1 MEDKRYPSSLRT
13 DLDERDWILLHAI
26 QDNARLSFAELGR
39 QAGLSPPAAAERLR
53 RLEDLKIIQGYH
65 ARISPEQLGLELTAL
80 IEITVRRIDYARFQ
94 KSVQKLPWVLEC
106 HHISGR
112 SSFLMKVAAP
122 NVSGLETLIG
132 HLGQYGETFTSLVL
146 STVVERRVFR
156 NWS

>member
-112 SSFLMKVAAP
+112 
-122 NVSGLETLIG
+122 
-132 HLGQYGETFTSLVL
+132 
-146 STVVERRVFR
+146 
-156 NWS
+156 